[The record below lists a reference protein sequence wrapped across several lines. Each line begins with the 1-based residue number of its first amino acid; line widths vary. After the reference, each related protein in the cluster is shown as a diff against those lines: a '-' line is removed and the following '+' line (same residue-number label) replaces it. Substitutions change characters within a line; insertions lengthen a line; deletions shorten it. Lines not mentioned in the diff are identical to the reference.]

1 MLKDTALI
9 ILLSLIGKHLAI
21 QLKVPGLIGIMLVGI
36 FVRSQGLISLNF
48 LELSKDLRLMALIVI
63 LLRAGLGLE
72 KKPLQKAGYRAILM
86 SSIPCVLEGVT
97 ITLVAPH
104 LLGVT
109 TLEAAMLGFIL
120 AAVSPAV
127 VVPSMMRLQTEGYGV
142 EKGVPTLI
150 LAGASI
156 DDVFAI
162 SIFSLLLNTYL
173 GESISLLTTSVA
185 LITNLSL
192 GLGIGI
198 GIGLCINKLFT
209 SLLKNLRSTEK
220 LLILIAIS
228 FALTELAKLL
238 PFSSLL
244 SIMTLGFVLQ
254 IKTPARAERLSTK
267 LERIWVLAS
276 IILFFLVG
284 ADLPLET
291 ALSAGL
297 KGFIVISIGLIG
309 RSVGVFLALIGSKFN
324 FKERLFCAIAYL
336 PKATVQAAIGALP
349 LTYGV
354 KNGEVILS
362 IATLSIIITAPLGA
376 YLIEK
381 TAPILLS
388 SKSNINRTLR

>member
-36 FVRSQGLISLNF
+36 FVRSQGLISLHF

-72 KKPLQKAGYRAILM
+72 KEPLQKAGYRAILM

-127 VVPSMMRLQTEGYGV
+127 VVPSMMRLQSEGYGV

-185 LITNLSL
+185 LIANLSL

-388 SKSNINRTLR
+388 SKSNINQTLR

>member
-267 LERIWVLAS
+267 LERIWVFAS

-388 SKSNINRTLR
+388 SKSNINQTLR